1 MPTTELAKLLVRSR
15 VDWCRVRA
23 TLAVRGRVS
32 VAVRAR
38 AGASTRSEVRQH
50 SQRRHVW
57 SPEAVMIRCF
67 PGTHTRSNM
76 ALWCACHSVRKW
88 PATKTSNVCRLE
100 RARAKWAQPCGCSH
114 AYASGGA
121 ACAQGRRLAA
131 GQEVSSRASQS
142 STRAPRRRPRTT
154 LLLRGA
160 CHVKQRDDALLVSD
174 SDNLLCS
181 GVGTELGAEWRRWA
195 EVVRIAQTVAAEV
208 VEQGTSTHCSASRRC
223 ALATS

>member
-38 AGASTRSEVRQH
+38 AGASTRSEVRRH

-114 AYASGGA
+114 AYARGGA

-131 GQEVSSRASQS
+131 GHRSHPRVRHVVGHAPPCCCAVRVTSSSVTMPSSSATATICFAPASGQNWAQNGGDGLRSCVSRRPSQQKSSSRARRH
-142 STRAPRRRPRTT
+142 TAARA
-154 LLLRGA
+154 
-160 CHVKQRDDALLVSD
+160 DDAP
-174 SDNLLCS
+174 
-181 GVGTELGAEWRRWA
+181 
-195 EVVRIAQTVAAEV
+195 
-208 VEQGTSTHCSASRRC
+208 
-223 ALATS
+223 